1 MQGRPFRKTLLP
13 LVLLPLA
20 MTASVHGAT
29 MSDPV
34 LKAKQEAEAK
44 GYILPTSRA
53 EIVANAKRE
62 GKLRALSGLTA
73 SALKPMIEAFKKKY
87 PFIDTYV
94 EEIEGTDSY
103 QRFLLELNSGRAKN
117 WDATYIPYDNYK
129 AFLPHQM
136 KLDIL
141 AMASLGVL
149 NTHPKMVDPVSRNTV
164 SANSVMHI
172 LAYNRKLLPDDK
184 VPDQWEDFLKPE
196 FKGRKIIADIRPT
209 AIATLVPA
217 WGLEKTVEF
226 ARKLAAQD
234 VAWVRGGTRGITAT
248 MAGEYSVCLGP
259 YFSSVKRTQE
269 KDPAG
274 ILGYKIIEPVS
285 LRYVSRID
293 AVLKIAE
300 HPHAALL
307 WLEFLTSPEGQKIL
321 DDYGPFQASVFTPGS
336 VMEREIRGKK
346 LSEGDWSLLLTLDK
360 YEAKIVEA
368 LGFPKAK

>member
-1 MQGRPFRKTLLP
+1 MASSLFKKALAFFILWP
-13 LVLLPLA
+13 LVITS
-20 MTASVHGAT
+20 TALSAT
-29 MSDPV
+29 LSDSM
-34 LKAKQEAEAK
+34 LKAKQEAEAR

-53 EIVANAKRE
+53 EIVANAKKE
-62 GKLRALSGLTA
+62 GKLRALSGLTS
-73 SALKPMIEAFKKKY
+73 SALKPMVEAFKRKY
-87 PFIDTYV
+87 PFIETYV
-94 EEIEGTDSY
+94 EEIQGTDSY
-103 QRFLLELNSGRAKN
+103 QRFLLELKSGRATG
-117 WDATYIPYDNYK
+117 WDSTYIPYDDYK

-136 KLDIL
+136 KFDIL

-184 VPDQWEDFLKPE
+184 VPNLWEDFLKPE

-217 WGLEKTVEF
+217 WGMEKTLDF

-234 VAWVRGGTRGITAT
+234 VAWVRGGTRGIIAT
-248 MAGEYSVCLGP
+248 TAGEFSVCLGP
-259 YFSSVKRTQE
+259 YFSSVKRSQE
-269 KDPAG
+269 KDPTG
-274 ILGYKIIEPVS
+274 TLGYKIIEPVS

-293 AVLKIAE
+293 AVLNKAE
-300 HPHAALL
+300 HPYAALL
-307 WLEFLTSPEGQKIL
+307 WLEFPTSPEGQKIL
-321 DDYGPFQASVFTPGS
+321 DDQGPFQASVYTPGS
-336 VMEREIRGKK
+336 VMEREIKGKK
-346 LSEGDWSLLLTLDK
+346 LSEGDWSLLARLDE

>member
-1 MQGRPFRKTLLP
+1 MASSLFKKAIAFFILWP
-13 LVLLPLA
+13 LVITS
-20 MTASVHGAT
+20 TALSAT
-29 MSDPV
+29 LSDSM
-34 LKAKQEAEAK
+34 LKAKQEAEAR

-53 EIVANAKRE
+53 EIVANAKKE
-62 GKLRALSGLTA
+62 GKLRALSGLSS
-73 SALKPMIEAFKKKY
+73 SALKPMVEAFKRKY
-87 PFIDTYV
+87 PFIETYV
-94 EEIEGTDSY
+94 EEIQGTDSY
-103 QRFLLELNSGRAKN
+103 QRFLLELESGRATG
-117 WDATYIPYDNYK
+117 WDSTYIPYDDYK

-136 KLDIL
+136 KFDIL

-184 VPDQWEDFLKPE
+184 VPNLWEGFLKPE

-217 WGLEKTVEF
+217 WGMEKTLDF

-248 MAGEYSVCLGP
+248 TSGEFSVCLGP
-259 YFSSVKRTQE
+259 YFSSVKRSQE
-269 KDPAG
+269 KDPTG
-274 ILGYKIIEPVS
+274 TLGYKIIEPVS

-293 AVLKIAE
+293 AVLNKAE
-300 HPHAALL
+300 HPYAALL
-307 WLEFLTSPEGQKIL
+307 WLEFMTSPEGQKIL
-321 DDYGPFQASVFTPGS
+321 DDQGPFQASVYTPGS
-336 VMEREIRGKK
+336 VMEREIKGKK
-346 LSEGDWSLLLTLDK
+346 LSEGDWSLLARLDE

>member
-149 NTHPKMVDPVSRNTV
+149 STHPKMVDPVSRNTV

>member
-53 EIVANAKRE
+53 EIVANAKKE